1 MKTSTLSRFFTM
13 STANLKQWLAAI
25 CLLLLMPHSLV
36 ASAQEARV
44 VLRSTVTGNQEQP
57 KVLYIVPWQQAD
69 TPELV
74 YQPLQSLVS
83 DVFAQKERAEFL
95 RELHYRELISASGN
109 SPQPTA
115 EP

>member
-1 MKTSTLSRFFTM
+1 MNRCLVNRSLV
-13 STANLKQWLAAI
+13 KQSLVAV
-25 CLLLLMPHSLV
+25 CLLLQLLHSAA

-57 KVLYIVPWQQAD
+57 KVLYIVPWQQAE
-69 TPELV
+69 TPELD

-95 RELHYRELISASGN
+95 RELHYRELISTSANGA
-109 SPQPTA
+109 QPVA